1 MGTDGRDCLSEV
13 MERETDQRN
22 SEGWERA
29 EPETTKTF
37 DREGEEHQRGTQ
49 IPRLSV
55 DPHNKSL

>member
-1 MGTDGRDCLSEV
+1 MV

-22 SEGWERA
+22 SEGWELE